1 MTSEGCEKNIYKR
14 KKKMKDF
21 EFLKWIQL
29 NKENF
34 KEFKVEGR
42 KIWKKKK
49 DSEKKINNEWMK
61 NWEWNNCKEKRNK
74 ERNK

>member
-14 KKKMKDF
+14 KKKTKDF

-42 KIWKKKK
+42 KIRKKKK